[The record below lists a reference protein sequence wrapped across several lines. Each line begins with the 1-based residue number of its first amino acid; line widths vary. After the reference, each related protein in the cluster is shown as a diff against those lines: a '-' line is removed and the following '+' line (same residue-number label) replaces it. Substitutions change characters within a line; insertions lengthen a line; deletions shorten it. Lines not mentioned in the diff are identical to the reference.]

1 MYEYK
6 VKIKRIVD
14 GDTVDV
20 DIDLGF
26 HVWLYNQRIR
36 LHGIDTPECRTSD
49 KTEKIFG
56 NASKDFVE
64 KNIPVGSTQILK
76 SVVDKKGDDKRG
88 KFGRILGDFIL
99 PNKSMLTENMIKK
112 SFAVPYTGGNK
123 DKLESLHNKNREKL
137 ISKGKVVV

>member
-1 MYEYK
+1 MYEYR
-6 VKIKRIVD
+6 VKIRRIVD

-36 LHGIDTPECRTSD
+36 LYGIDTPECRTSD

-56 NASKDFVE
+56 NVSKDYVE
-64 KNIPVGSTQILK
+64 KTIPVGSTQILK

-88 KFGRILGDFIL
+88 KFGRILGDFVL
-99 PNKSMLTENMIKK
+99 PNKSMLTENMVKK
-112 SFAVPYTGGNK
+112 SFAVPYTGKNK
-123 DKLESLHNKNREKL
+123 AELPNLHNKNREKL